1 MANFLNKSNYNN
13 RTPRQMLE
21 AKYKGSI
28 NNILLI
34 IVFTVI
40 NVVLLV
46 TNSDRYFLFSAF
58 VPYYLADLGM
68 YFCGMYPA
76 EYYYGI
82 VDPQFYGK
90 WFLAVTIA
98 IGVVILSVYLLC
110 WFFAKKKKLP
120 GLIIALV
127 LFVIDTLA
135 MLYII
140 GISEDMILDLIFHA
154 WVIIS
159 LVLGIVNY
167 VKLKKLPEEEQT
179 PVTEDN
185 NAEVYGAQFAQNS
198 WGLRRADNEV
208 KSRTLLQAEE
218 SGYQI
223 VYRRVKK
230 VNELIVNGVVYDEYE
245 ALVEVPHTLSA
256 VVDGHKIEVMY
267 DDKSHMY
274 IIFDGKQIAKKLRLL

>member
-1 MANFLNKSNYNN
+1 MANFLNKSNCN
-13 RTPRQMLE
+13 RTPRQILE
-21 AKYKGSI
+21 AKYNGNI

-58 VPYYLADLGM
+58 VPYYLVDLGM
-68 YFCGMYPA
+68 YFCGMYPQ

-82 VDPQFYGK
+82 EDPQFYSK
-90 WFLAVTIA
+90 SFFAVTIA
-98 IGVVILSVYLLC
+98 IAVVILLVYLLC
-110 WFFAKKKKLP
+110 WIFAKKRKLAC
-120 GLIIALV
+120 LIIPLV

-135 MLYII
+135 MLYIM
-140 GISEDMILDLIFHA
+140 GISTEMIMDIIFHG
-154 WVIIS
+154 WVMVS

-167 VKLKKLPEEEQT
+167 VKLNKLPEEE
-179 PVTEDN
+179 PVPVFEDN
-185 NAEVYGAQFAQNS
+185 NEQVYGTQFVQNS
-198 WGLRRADNEV
+198 WGLRKADTEV
-208 KSRTLLQAEE
+208 KSRTFLEAEE
-218 SGYQI
+218 SGYKI

-230 VNELIVNGVVYDEYE
+230 VNELVVNGVVYDEYE
-245 ALVEVPHTLSA
+245 AVIEYPHTLSA
-256 VVDGHKIEVMY
+256 VVDGHKIEVQY

>member
-13 RTPRQMLE
+13 RTPRQILE

-120 GLIIALV
+120 GLIISLV

-140 GISEDMILDLIFHA
+140 GISKDMILDLIFHA

-230 VNELIVNGVVYDEYE
+230 VNELIVNGIVYDEYE
-245 ALVEVPHTLSA
+245 ALVEFPHTLSA

>member
-127 LFVIDTLA
+127 LFVVDTLA

-179 PVTEDN
+179 SVTEDN

-230 VNELIVNGVVYDEYE
+230 VNELIVNGIVYDEYE

-256 VVDGHKIEVMY
+256 VVDGHKIEVTY

>member
-120 GLIIALV
+120 GLIISLV

-140 GISEDMILDLIFHA
+140 GISKDMILDLIFHA

-218 SGYQI
+218 SGFQI

-230 VNELIVNGVVYDEYE
+230 VNELIVNGIVYDEYE
-245 ALVEVPHTLSA
+245 ALVEFPHTLSA